1 MGGQCRR
8 SPRNNHALRGD
19 KLANRRE
26 SFCSTEIFAYL
37 ERMTGEAQ
45 MDSTNMKSRLGAI
58 AVTLGVSLSTLVGGQ
73 ALADGPQS
81 VARQWNDTMLNSI
94 KKDRVRPPIQARN
107 LFHASVAMY
116 DAWAAYDPSARGY
129 FFTEKIA
136 ANDIE
141 AARRESVSY
150 AAYRIMKH
158 RFATS
163 PNIALI
169 NPILDARMT
178 ALGYPTNVTTT
189 VGNTPAAVGNRIAAQ
204 LIAWALTDSSREQ
217 FDHATASGTY
227 LDVNPPLVVALPF
240 NPTVV
245 NPSRY
250 QPLSLTFFVDQNGN
264 VIPGGFPAKLAP
276 FWGAVRPYGMLAS
289 DMDPTRS
296 GVYFNPPA
304 CPTLNGFDDATFRDG
319 HEQVVIKSSWLTPD
333 DGVLMDISPLS
344 MGNSPLGADTNP
356 GRTINPVTGQPYQAN
371 VVKRGDWARCLAE
384 FWADGPSSTTPPGH
398 WNEIAGHVV
407 EHPAFQR
414 RMGGTGPE
422 LDPLEWDVKMYVA
435 LNGALHDAAICAW
448 GVKGYYDAM
457 RPIGAIRYLVQNG
470 QCSNPALPSYNTN
483 GIHLVPGVIELI
495 TTATTAPGE
504 RHEDLAGYEGQIAVK
519 SWPGAPADPSTEYTG
534 VKWMLGGRWVPY
546 QRPTFVSPPFA
557 GYVSGH
563 STYSRAGAETLKRL
577 TGTEYF
583 PGGMGIYT
591 CVQNQF
597 LVFEDGP
604 SQTFDFQWATYYDAA
619 DNSGQSRILGGIHP
633 YFDDYPGRVL
643 GSQAAA
649 RGFDRSMALFAPI
662 PPCDADF
669 NGNGSVGA
677 EDLAAMLGAWGGVDM
692 NFDLDGDGAV
702 AASDLA
708 ALLAAWGPCAQ

>member
-1 MGGQCRR
+1 
-8 SPRNNHALRGD
+8 
-19 KLANRRE
+19 
-26 SFCSTEIFAYL
+26 
-37 ERMTGEAQ
+37 
-45 MDSTNMKSRLGAI
+45 
-58 AVTLGVSLSTLVGGQ
+58 
-73 ALADGPQS
+73 
-81 VARQWNDTMLNSI
+81 
-94 KKDRVRPPIQARN
+94 
-107 LFHASVAMY
+107 
-116 DAWAAYDPSARGY
+116 
-129 FFTEKIA
+129 
-136 ANDIE
+136 
-141 AARRESVSY
+141 
-150 AAYRIMKH
+150 
-158 RFATS
+158 
-163 PNIALI
+163 
-169 NPILDARMT
+169 
-178 ALGYPTNVTTT
+178 
-189 VGNTPAAVGNRIAAQ
+189 
-204 LIAWALTDSSREQ
+204 
-217 FDHATASGTY
+217 
-227 LDVNPPLVVALPF
+227 
-240 NPTVV
+240 
-245 NPSRY
+245 
-250 QPLSLTFFVDQNGN
+250 
-264 VIPGGFPAKLAP
+264 
-276 FWGAVRPYGMLAS
+276 MLAS
-289 DMDPTRS
+289 DMDPNRG
-296 GVYFNPPA
+296 GVYFNPPE
-304 CPTLNGFDDATFRDG
+304 CPMLNGFDDATFRDG

-333 DGVLMDISPLS
+333 DGVMMDISPLS
-344 MGNSPLGADTNP
+344 MGNNPLGADTNP

-407 EHPAFQR
+407 EHPAFER

-470 QCSNPALPSYNTN
+470 QCSDPAQPSFNPN

-519 SWPGAPADPSTEYTG
+519 SWPGSPADPNNEYTG
-534 VKWMLGGRWVPY
+534 VKWMLGGSWVPY

-583 PGGMGIYT
+583 PGGMGVYT

-604 SQTFDFQWATYYDAA
+604 SETFDFEWATYYDAA

-643 GSQAAA
+643 GSQAAGRA
-649 RGFDRSMALFAPI
+649 FERSTTLFAPL

-669 NGNGSVGA
+669 DDNGSVGA
-677 EDLAAMLGAWGGVDM
+677 EDLAALLAGWGGLDLT
-692 NFDLDGDGAV
+692 FDLDADGAIG
-702 AASDLA
+702 ASDLA
-708 ALLAAWGPCAQ
+708 ALLASWGQCPQ